1 MNYYNPNF
9 YQNYQPQ
16 PYGNPMMSQYNQ
28 IMQQNGT
35 PQTNGLNGKIVDSIE
50 VAKATEVPIGS
61 YGIFPKADL
70 GEIYIKSWNNNGTT
84 SITTFQPIKSTNTEQ
99 TSQSQQTDKTDM
111 LLQKITELE
120 KKIAN
125 LFLSNDKNKSEV
137 KKLDF

>member
-1 MNYYNPNF
+1 MR
-9 YQNYQPQ
+9 
-16 PYGNPMMSQYNQ
+16 MKK
-28 IMQQNGT
+28 
-35 PQTNGLNGKIVDSIE
+35 LVSILL
-50 VAKATEVPIGS
+50 VVLMFTAIPITSKATEVPIGS

-120 KKIAN
+120 KKIDN